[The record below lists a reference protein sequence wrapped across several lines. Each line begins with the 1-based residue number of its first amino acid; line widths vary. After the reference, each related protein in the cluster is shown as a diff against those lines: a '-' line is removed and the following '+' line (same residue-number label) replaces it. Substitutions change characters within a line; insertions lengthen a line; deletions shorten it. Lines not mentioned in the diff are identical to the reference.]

1 MDNADLVHGVT
12 IAGGWFEANVFR
24 GNLRLLIQT
33 VPQPT
38 DNAQDLNLSRGGEAD
53 LQRYVALDL
62 QSPCLGSI
70 CWQRLIDHNNWRPG
84 GILLLDHTPSASGLL
99 IAKTCL
105 HNFAVAVSLPRSAL
119 HSTGKP
125 S

>member
-33 VPQPT
+33 VSQTT
-38 DNAQDLNLSRGGEAD
+38 DNAQDLNLPGGGEAD

-70 CWQRLIDHNNWRPG
+70 CWQRLIQHNNWRPG
-84 GILLLDHTPSASGLL
+84 RIDLLDHMLSAGGLL
-99 IAKTCL
+99 TAKTCL
-105 HNFAVAVSLPRSAL
+105 HNFAVAVSPSRSAL
-119 HSTGKP
+119 YSTGKP